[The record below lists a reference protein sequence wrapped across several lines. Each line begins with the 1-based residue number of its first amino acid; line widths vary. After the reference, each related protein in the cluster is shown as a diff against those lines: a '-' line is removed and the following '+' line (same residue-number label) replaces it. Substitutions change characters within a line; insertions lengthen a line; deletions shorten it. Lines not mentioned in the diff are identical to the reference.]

1 MATGA
6 PAATELGVWD
16 GSRRGSKSAAD
27 DEAAG
32 DLLLKLQEGGAKVVA
47 INRMA
52 DPVLRKAA
60 ASQQLREKLEANA
73 AKAVP
78 RAPQDAPGCAVAGGG
93 RHGHCRRGLVHS
105 EQYDASGGRRRCRIP
120 VCVGFQEYHVRR
132 LKSNL
137 KKNVEL

>member
-6 PAATELGVWD
+6 PAATEPLGVWD

-73 AKAVP
+73 AKAVDLFK
-78 RAPQDAPGCAVAGGG
+78 AWDTNGDGKV
-93 RHGHCRRGLVHS
+93 
-105 EQYDASGGRRRCRIP
+105 RCRAI
-120 VCVGFQEYHVRR
+120 RR
-132 LKSNL
+132 NSAQLSERL
-137 KKNVEL
+137 RLLYR

>member
-6 PAATELGVWD
+6 STELGVWE
-16 GSRRGSKSAAD
+16 GSRRGSLD

-60 ASQQLREKLEANA
+60 ASQQLREKLEARYA
-73 AKAVP
+73 PRGQRWKAS
-78 RAPQDAPGCAVAGGG
+78 QQKDW
-93 RHGHCRRGLVHS
+93 HG
-105 EQYDASGGRRRCRIP
+105 SGSWRIA
-120 VCVGFQEYHVRR
+120 QVRR
-132 LKSNL
+132 PHGAQLHDAIAAASISGVLPTCVEVEADLK
-137 KKNVEL
+137 EEER

>member
-6 PAATELGVWD
+6 PELGVWE
-16 GSRRGSKSAAD
+16 GSPRGSLD

-73 AKAVP
+73 AKAVDLFK
-78 RAPQDAPGCAVAGGG
+78 AWDTNGDGKV
-93 RHGHCRRGLVHS
+93 
-105 EQYDASGGRRRCRIP
+105 RCRA
-120 VCVGFQEYHVRR
+120 
-132 LKSNL
+132 
-137 KKNVEL
+137 NVAQFGAIIL

>member
-6 PAATELGVWD
+6 PATELGVWD

-52 DPVLRKAA
+52 DPVLRKAWHGSGSWRSA
-60 ASQQLREKLEANA
+60 QVRRPQGAQLQE
-73 AKAVP
+73 
-78 RAPQDAPGCAVAGGG
+78 AVATATAA
-93 RHGHCRRGLVHS
+93 V
-105 EQYDASGGRRRCRIP
+105 ASCIP
-120 VCVGFQEYHVRR
+120 SSTTRQVAVVAVVSLSASASRNITCGDSSRT
-132 LKSNL
+132 
-137 KKNVEL
+137 

>member
-6 PAATELGVWD
+6 PATETLGVWD

-52 DPVLRKAA
+52 DPVLRKRRPPAICT
-60 ASQQLREKLEANA
+60 R
-73 AKAVP
+73 
-78 RAPQDAPGCAVAGGG
+78 G
-93 RHGHCRRGLVHS
+93 RGHRRRGLDHAERQVDH
-105 EQYDASGGRRRCRIP
+105 GP
-120 VCVGFQEYHVRR
+120 TP
-132 LKSNL
+132 
-137 KKNVEL
+137 